1 MLAPGFLLFGGNHL
15 RPESVC
21 VPGCLSVCLHVYLCA
36 GMYVSVLLSHVVSTL
51 PGAQPADST
60 FNMRN
65 SVNLTSSGG
74 DTAADDTEVEQEEPS
89 KPQQ

>member
-1 MLAPGFLLFGGNHL
+1 M
-15 RPESVC
+15 
-21 VPGCLSVCLHVYLCA
+21 SVCLDVCLCA
-36 GMYVSVLLSHVVSTL
+36 RMYVSDLLSHVVSTL
-51 PGAQPADST
+51 TGAQPVDST